1 MARTCCFIKRKKD
14 MHDEQ
19 SLWVMN
25 YTEFVTRLVTA
36 ILACLNGIRVFH
48 VTNKEKYLEWHV
60 LLNLT

>member
-1 MARTCCFIKRKKD
+1 

-36 ILACLNGIRVFH
+36 ILACLNGIRV
-48 VTNKEKYLEWHV
+48 VPCSNKEKYLEWHV